1 MCGVVY
7 FPRVVF
13 DNSKEIKE
21 MYSTMLYIYAPRK
34 RLNELKLT
42 KGLNL
47 AMRRPHVPFR
57 REVSVEKSRRHRIPR
72 VKEQGCGKEVVP
84 RIIDHASEKIQQ

>member
-1 MCGVVY
+1 M
-7 FPRVVF
+7 
-13 DNSKEIKE
+13 
-21 MYSTMLYIYAPRK
+21 
-34 RLNELKLT
+34 
-42 KGLNL
+42 